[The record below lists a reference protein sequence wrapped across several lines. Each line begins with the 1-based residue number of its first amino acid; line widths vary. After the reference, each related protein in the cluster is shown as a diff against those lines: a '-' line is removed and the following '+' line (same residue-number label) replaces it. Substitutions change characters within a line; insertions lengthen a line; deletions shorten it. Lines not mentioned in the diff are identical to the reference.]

1 MTIFEE
7 IRDIIVAQMDCD
19 PASINEDTNITDDIG
34 CDSLDVVE
42 MLMAVEEKYG
52 FELDNDEA
60 IGIKTVGEVVRLIEK
75 KLNES

>member
-1 MTIFEE
+1 MTILEE
-7 IRDIIVAQMDCD
+7 IREIIVAQMDCD
-19 PASINEDTNITDDIG
+19 PASINENTNIVDDIG

-60 IGIKTVGEVVRLIEK
+60 IGLKTVGEVVKLIES
-75 KLNES
+75 KLN

>member
-19 PASINEDTNITDDIG
+19 PASINEDTIITDDIG

-60 IGIKTVGEVVRLIEK
+60 IGIKTVGEVVRLIEN
-75 KLNES
+75 KLN

>member
-1 MTIFEE
+1 
-7 IRDIIVAQMDCD
+7 MDCD
-19 PASINEDTNITDDIG
+19 PASINEDTIITDDIG

-60 IGIKTVGEVVRLIEK
+60 IGIKTVGEVVRLIES
-75 KLNES
+75 KLN

>member
-7 IRDIIVAQMDCD
+7 IREIIVAQMGCD
-19 PASINEDTNITDDIG
+19 PASISENTNITEDIG

-60 IGIKTVGEVVRLIEK
+60 IGLKTVGEVVRLIES
-75 KLNES
+75 KLN

>member
-52 FELDNDEA
+52 VELDNDEA
-60 IGIKTVGEVVRLIEK
+60 IGIKTVGEVVRLIEN
-75 KLNES
+75 KLN

>member
-1 MTIFEE
+1 MTVFEE
-7 IRDIIVAQMDCD
+7 IREIIVAQMDCNPED
-19 PASINEDTNITDDIG
+19 ISMDTNITDDIG

-60 IGIKTVGEVVRLIEK
+60 IGIKTVGEVVRLIES
-75 KLNES
+75 KLN

>member
-75 KLNES
+75 KLN

>member
-1 MTIFEE
+1 MTVLEE
-7 IRDIIVAQMDCD
+7 IREIIVAQMGCD
-19 PASINEDTNITDDIG
+19 PSDVNEDTNITDDIG

-60 IGIKTVGEVVRLIEK
+60 IGIKTVGEVVALIES
-75 KLNES
+75 KLN

>member
-19 PASINEDTNITDDIG
+19 PASINEDTIITDDIG

-60 IGIKTVGEVVRLIEK
+60 IGIKTVGEVVRLIES
-75 KLNES
+75 KLN

>member
-1 MTIFEE
+1 MVFENLKK
-7 IRDIIVAQMDCD
+7 IISEQLEVDQ
-19 PASINEDTNITDDIG
+19 SIISETSSITGDLG
-34 CDSLDVVE
+34 ADSLDVVE

-75 KLNES
+75 KLN

>member
-60 IGIKTVGEVVRLIEK
+60 IGLKTVGEVVKLIES
-75 KLNES
+75 KLN

>member
-52 FELDNDEA
+52 FKLYNDEA
-60 IGIKTVGEVVRLIEK
+60 IGIKKVGEVVRLIEK
-75 KLNES
+75 KLN

>member
-60 IGIKTVGEVVRLIEK
+60 IGIKTVGEVVRLIEN
-75 KLNES
+75 KLN

>member
-60 IGIKTVGEVVRLIEK
+60 IGIKPVGEVVRLIEK
-75 KLNES
+75 KLN